1 MTQTMGSWQETRT
14 GLLIDGEIEGA
25 DEWFPV
31 FDPAAPHQVV
41 GYAAVATPEQARRA
55 VDAADTAWTRWSAQE
70 PEQRA
75 ELLLEA
81 LRDLHDS
88 AEARSDLLVRESGLT
103 RTEAQLELSVFEQ
116 RCITAAGI
124 AGELRQ
130 VRRLLPQ
137 PRQGEAPFNA
147 PLREGL
153 APDQVRSEISVMP
166 LGAVT
171 IILPPTWALAVLA
184 TSLPH
189 ALVAG
194 NTVIVAPSPTAPL
207 TVVRTLQL
215 LAERLPAGVL
225 NVVTG
230 SDEAVSPTIRDPRV
244 RRIVFTGSPEAGRT
258 ILRVAADTIT
268 RVTLQLG
275 GNNPA
280 ILLDDVALDAVT
292 VERIAVGAFMIA
304 GQLHRGVK
312 RLYVH
317 RSRYQEL
324 VEALSAQLANHRIGH
339 GLHPDTTMGPL
350 INARDRDHARDLSDR
365 ARAIG
370 CEVREFG
377 EIGEETQQSGG
388 YFLRPALV
396 LDPPL
401 DESIVVEAQSGP
413 VLPILPYDDVD
424 RVVAAVNQDWAGL
437 CSSVWSTDLDR
448 AGEVAA
454 RLRTGTTWINGA
466 GVLAEDDRAPS
477 GGFRQSGI
485 GLQKGIEGLME
496 MSETHTVTY
505 PG

>member
-166 LGAVT
+166 LGVVT
-171 IILPPTWALAVLA
+171 IILPPPGRWRSSPPVSRT
-184 TSLPH
+184 
-189 ALVAG
+189 
-194 NTVIVAPSPTAPL
+194 PS
-207 TVVRTLQL
+207 
-215 LAERLPAGVL
+215 
-225 NVVTG
+225 
-230 SDEAVSPTIRDPRV
+230 S
-244 RRIVFTGSPEAGRT
+244 
-258 ILRVAADTIT
+258 
-268 RVTLQLG
+268 
-275 GNNPA
+275 
-280 ILLDDVALDAVT
+280 
-292 VERIAVGAFMIA
+292 
-304 GQLHRGVK
+304 RGT
-312 RLYVH
+312 
-317 RSRYQEL
+317 
-324 VEALSAQLANHRIGH
+324 
-339 GLHPDTTMGPL
+339 P
-350 INARDRDHARDLSDR
+350 
-365 ARAIG
+365 
-370 CEVREFG
+370 
-377 EIGEETQQSGG
+377 
-388 YFLRPALV
+388 
-396 LDPPL
+396 
-401 DESIVVEAQSGP
+401 
-413 VLPILPYDDVD
+413 
-424 RVVAAVNQDWAGL
+424 
-437 CSSVWSTDLDR
+437 
-448 AGEVAA
+448 
-454 RLRTGTTWINGA
+454 
-466 GVLAEDDRAPS
+466 
-477 GGFRQSGI
+477 
-485 GLQKGIEGLME
+485 
-496 MSETHTVTY
+496 
-505 PG
+505 